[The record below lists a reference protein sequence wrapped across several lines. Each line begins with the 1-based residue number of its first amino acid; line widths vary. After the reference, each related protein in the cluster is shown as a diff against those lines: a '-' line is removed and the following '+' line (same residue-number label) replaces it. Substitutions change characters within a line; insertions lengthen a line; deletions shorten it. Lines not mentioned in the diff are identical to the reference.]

1 LFVDEQKYARQKL
14 PFLVQFWPL
23 VIKYRKDLSL
33 LQRVNPTI
41 PHGGFTEYEKSDIYK
56 YFPQKYSIPHI
67 DILEETFPWTE
78 ILTNLLLERDI
89 WFPCMLKANKG
100 ERGVWIYYVANQQ
113 QWEELMSLFTTK
125 QLIWTPSTIQQY
137 CDRPEEWCLQF
148 YQHPQDGIRIWSLVK
163 RNIPF
168 VIWDGNKSVAE
179 LIYELPLSEIQQ
191 GKVIN
196 TLHQEEAELLE
207 KIPEYNER
215 INVVRKAS
223 IDFWTT
229 YSDVTGQLTEQQQ
242 KKLLLLLAD
251 LLKDLPLLC
260 AGRFDLKANTL
271 SSLLDGEIRIIEC
284 NAWWGIP
291 THVYDESLC
300 IEEKYIILDNHFG
313 LMKEIALIHKAEG
326 RFERSQ
332 HSVFL
337 ELIKASFTSLKKKW
351 IISTTTSPSSQ
362 QVITLYKK
370 LLRLI
375 RNPHQV
381 QAT

>member
-1 LFVDEQKYARQKL
+1 LFVDEQKHARQKL

-23 VIKYRKDLSL
+23 LIKYRKDLSL

-41 PHGGFTEYEKSDIYK
+41 PHGGFTEYEKNDIYQH
-56 YFPQKYSIPHI
+56 FPQKYSIPHV

-78 ILTNLLLERDI
+78 VLTNLLLEKEI
-89 WFPCMLKANKG
+89 WFPCMLKANKW
-100 ERGVWIYYVANQQ
+100 ERGVWVYYIANQQ
-113 QWEELMSLFTTK
+113 QWEELMHLFTTK
-125 QLIWTPSTIQQY
+125 QLVWIPSTIQKY
-137 CDRPEEWCLQF
+137 CDRPEERCLQF

-179 LIYELPLSEIQQ
+179 LIYELPLTDLQQ

-196 TLHQEEAELLE
+196 TLQKEEASLLE
-207 KIPEYNER
+207 KVPAVNEQVS
-215 INVVRKAS
+215 VVRKAS

-229 YSDVTGQLTEQQQ
+229 YSDVTAQLTEQQIA
-242 KKLLLLLAD
+242 KLHTLMSD
-251 LLKDLPLLC
+251 LLQDLPLLS
-260 AGRFDLKANTL
+260 AGRFDLKAHNL

-291 THVYDESLC
+291 THVYDESLS

-313 LMKEIALIHKAEG
+313 LMKEIALIHKAEW

-332 HSVFL
+332 YSVYL
-337 ELIKASFTSLKKKW
+337 DLIKASFTSLKKKW
-351 IISTTTSPSSQ
+351 IISNSTTPSSQ
-362 QVITLYKK
+362 QVITVYKR
-370 LLRLI
+370 LFWLI
-375 RNPHQV
+375 RNPHNISY
-381 QAT
+381 